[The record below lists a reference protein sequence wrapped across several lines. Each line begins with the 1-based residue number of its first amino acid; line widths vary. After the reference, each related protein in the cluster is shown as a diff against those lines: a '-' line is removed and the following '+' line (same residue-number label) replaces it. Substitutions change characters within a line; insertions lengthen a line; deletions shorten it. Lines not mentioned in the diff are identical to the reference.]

1 MHRRGNSDYFL
12 LKASAE
18 LEKKGKCSTTGM
30 KWEETCPLMHREK
43 TRVRRQGVC
52 LPRFQAPRSR
62 TYQSIPERRTTS
74 SFERG
79 NPASILTPS
88 PVSPQ
93 WSQRAFSNK
102 PVCLSHPIYLL
113 CFLGPLLRRRLE
125 VESELQLPAYT
136 TATATQDAS
145 HVCDL
150 DGSLQQHWVLNL
162 TSEAA
167 SSWIPV
173 RFLTC

>member
-1 MHRRGNSDYFL
+1 MFVVTELSQVLILMLGKLPKITHCSYFWNTTE
-12 LKASAE
+12 LKRCQCFAM
-18 LEKKGKCSTTGM
+18 KKQYLKKFLDTT
-30 KWEETCPLMHREK
+30 WEFM
-43 TRVRRQGVC
+43 
-52 LPRFQAPRSR
+52 
-62 TYQSIPERRTTS
+62 
-74 SFERG
+74 
-79 NPASILTPS
+79 
-88 PVSPQ
+88 
-93 WSQRAFSNK
+93 
-102 PVCLSHPIYLL
+102 YLFI
-113 CFLGPLLRRRLE
+113 FLFMAAHAAYGLE

-173 RFLTC
+173 RFLTCWATMGTPIWEFKKHFPSLISPLLQK